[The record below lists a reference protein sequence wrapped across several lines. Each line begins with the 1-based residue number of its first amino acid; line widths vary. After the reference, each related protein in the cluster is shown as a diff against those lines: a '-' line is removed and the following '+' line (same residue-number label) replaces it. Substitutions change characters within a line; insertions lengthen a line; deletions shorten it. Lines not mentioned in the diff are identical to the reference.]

1 MKITMNGET
10 IELPPRSNLDDLCRL
25 LEVSN
30 KNSVISVNGEVVRKS
45 DYASYMLKEASVVE
59 VMVFVGGG

>member
-10 IELPPRSNLDDLCRL
+10 IELPPRSNLEDLCRL
-25 LEVSN
+25 LEVS
-30 KNSVISVNGEVVRKS
+30 KKASVISVNGEVVGKNE
-45 DYASYMLKEASVVE
+45 YASYLLEEASVVE